1 MPVLMQSVVHE
12 KPFYEDIERKLRDVL
27 LELEVKYYYR
37 GSLSLNVN
45 MDQQMQE
52 NNDLTNTFHSIF

>member
-12 KPFYEDIERKLRDVL
+12 KPYYEVIKRKLRDVL